1 MPASDHTPA
10 LRFELDDLSRPPVR
24 DLVARHLAGMH
35 AQSPPESVHALALE
49 GLKAP
54 AIRF

>member
-1 MPASDHTPA
+1 MVRALSPPPT

-54 AIRF
+54 AI